1 MRLIRSSSL
10 CAVLALGA
18 LQPRAIGAQA
28 PDSAARADSV
38 RADSVRRAEL
48 ARIRGEPRAGGD
60 RAGEHAPVPH
70 RDARAAG
77 GDAAGA
83 AWIDVAVDMI
93 ADLSPQVAARRGDSR
108 LLFNDVEAGAGARI
122 EGWAEV
128 GMLGQLDE
136 DNRITLREASVT
148 LGRPR
153 DWWRLRIGRF
163 AVPFGREAP
172 MHRHQLLFP
181 DYSRGVR
188 ELIGRDGS
196 RGTGLLAIARRGP
209 GLALALGVVDRLGE
223 RVDSLVAPEAVDQS
237 VLGLTGVARV
247 EGRTTFAGFAFR
259 GGWSGAS
266 GKREQPLVCVYEATV
281 GPVPCPGTINAANT
295 RITLVGLDGEVA
307 RGRFL
312 LRGEWMRA
320 IVGATDFPVFENEA
334 FTPFYQ
340 GLTGT
345 YDASTVMGR
354 LSLGPALAV
363 GARAEILQDPSVLG
377 LNDGAAGAFVE
388 LTPRKGAVR
397 FAASYER
404 RLPSRAARSVMTDEE
419 RAGTDHVVV
428 RATVAVPRP
437 AADRGRGHTLGG
449 W

>member
-1 MRLIRSSSL
+1 MRLIHSSSL
-10 CAVLALGA
+10 CAILAFGFLH
-18 LQPRAIGAQA
+18 PRASDAQV

-48 ARIRGEPRAGGD
+48 ARIRGEPRAGGE
-60 RAGEHAPVPH
+60 RAGVRTSAPR
-70 RDARAAG
+70 RDA
-77 GDAAGA
+77 GDGSDATGA

-93 ADLSPQVAARRGDSR
+93 ADLSPEVKARRGDSR

-128 GMLGQLDE
+128 GMLGQLDG
-136 DNRITLREASVT
+136 DNRITLREAAAT

-172 MHRHQLLFP
+172 MHRHQLLLP
-181 DYSRGVR
+181 DYTRGVR
-188 ELIGRDGS
+188 ELIGEDGS
-196 RGTGLLAIARRGP
+196 RGTGFLATARRGP
-209 GLALALGVVDRLGE
+209 RLALTLGVVDRLGD
-223 RVDSLVAPEAVDQS
+223 RVDSLVPPEPVDQS
-237 VLGLTGVARV
+237 LLGLTGVARV
-247 EGRTTFAGFAFR
+247 EGRTTYRGFAMR
-259 GGWSGAS
+259 GGWSGTT
-266 GKREQPLVCVYEATV
+266 GKREQPLVCVYQGTV

-295 RITLVGLDGEVA
+295 RFTLVGLDAEVA
-307 RGRFL
+307 RGAFL
-312 LRGEWMRA
+312 VRGEWMRA
-320 IVGATDFPVFENEA
+320 IVGATDFPAFDNEA

-340 GLTGT
+340 GLSGT
-345 YDASTVMGR
+345 YDAGSLIGR
-354 LSLGPALAV
+354 LALAPSLAV
-363 GARAEILQDPSVLG
+363 GARGEFLQNPSVQG

-388 LTPRKGAVR
+388 LTPRNGAVR

-404 RLPSRAARSVMTDEE
+404 RLASRTARSMMTEEE
-419 RAGTDHVVV
+419 RAGTDHVVL

-437 AADRGRGHTLGG
+437 TADRGRSHTLGG